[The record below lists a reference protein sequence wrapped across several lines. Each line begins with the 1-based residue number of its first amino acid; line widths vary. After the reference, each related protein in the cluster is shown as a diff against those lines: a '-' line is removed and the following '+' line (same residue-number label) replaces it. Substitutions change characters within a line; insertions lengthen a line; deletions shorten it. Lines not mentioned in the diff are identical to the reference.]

1 MGKIELRGRTVV
13 VTGATRGLGKQIAL
27 YLAVHEGANL
37 VLVGRNRSGL
47 EEVAGQIAARCS
59 VAVRIIVQDLLENGS
74 ARKIFKGVQELD
86 VFGLVNNAGSTY
98 YGHTEASRIDIFRSI
113 IELDLQIVV
122 ELSLLFLSRFKEAG
136 EGFIFNITSLASFV
150 PVPYQAVYAA
160 AKSAAQSFSESLAE
174 ENRGSRIVVSTF
186 APAGIV
192 TDIITESGL
201 TLHMQK
207 HRYVYLTPER
217 AAEMAVRALKRG
229 RRLIIPGLVNRF
241 IYSLINLLPRPMLIA
256 ASGRVFRYEKYRIP
270 DRDRR
275 S

>member
-1 MGKIELRGRTVV
+1 MGRIELQGRTVL

-47 EEVAGQIAARCS
+47 EQVAGQITARCS
-59 VAVRIIVQDLLENGS
+59 AGVRIMVQDLLETGS
-74 ARKIFKGVQELD
+74 AKKICDQVRELD

-98 YGHTEASRIDIFRSI
+98 YGNTEASRIDVFRSI
-113 IELDLQIVV
+113 VELDFQVVV
-122 ELSLLFLSRFKEAG
+122 ELSLLFLSRFKQAG
-136 EGFIFNITSLASFV
+136 DGFILNITSLAAFV
-150 PVPYQAVYAA
+150 PIPYQAVYAA

-174 ENRGSRIVVSTF
+174 ENRGSGIVVSTF

-192 TDIITESGL
+192 TDIISESGL

-217 AAEMAVRALKRG
+217 AARLAVRALKRG
-229 RRLIIPGLVNRF
+229 RRLIVPGILNRF
-241 IYSLINLLPRPMLIA
+241 IYFLISLMPRPLLIA

-270 DRDRR
+270 DGDR
-275 S
+275 SS